1 MRTDQEPWPHFFPA
15 ASSGKDL
22 DDAGIV
28 VDVSGQQD
36 SDAMHAGQAFAEIA
50 EPDEEWVGWVDW
62 ELVTGGV
69 GGST

>member
-1 MRTDQEPWPHFFPA
+1 MQAEAGKRVGELF
-15 ASSGKDL
+15 GKDL

-50 EPDEEWVGWVDW
+50 EPDEEWVGWVA
-62 ELVTGGV
+62 G
-69 GGST
+69 